1 MARLRAAAC
10 ALVAALVAILILPV
24 AVWAEPAARIPR
36 IGILA
41 ERPPPDPMLA
51 AFVEG
56 LRDFGY
62 IEGQNIVIERRYGQ
76 GAVDKYPAL
85 AAELI
90 ALNLD
95 VLVVGGAVA
104 AKSAKA
110 ASKTVPIVFTA
121 VGDPVAAGLVASLA
135 RPDGNATGL
144 SNIIADLS
152 GKQLD
157 LLKQAAPRAQR
168 VAVLHNPLNS
178 EPALRATREA
188 AVALRLE
195 LRLYEVRQAGDLEH
209 AFSAAASQRSDAI
222 LALSDPVI
230 GNALPQ
236 LARLAI
242 ANRLPAIYSRGEFA
256 QEGGL
261 LAYGPDFSVNYRR
274 AAAYVHKILRGAKPA
289 ELPVEQPTKFEL
301 VINMKTARRIGLA
314 ISQSLVQRADR
325 VIE

>member
-1 MARLRAAAC
+1 MARFRAVAC
-10 ALVAALVAILILPV
+10 ALVAALVAILILPAV
-24 AVWAEPAARIPR
+24 ACAEPAARIPR

-41 ERPPPDPMLA
+41 ERSPPDPMLA

-274 AAAYVHKILRGAKPA
+274 AAAYVHKILRGAKPS

-301 VINMKTARRIGLA
+301 VVNMKTARRIGLA
-314 ISQSLVQRADR
+314 ISQSLLQRADR

>member
-222 LALSDPVI
+222 LA
-230 GNALPQ
+230 
-236 LARLAI
+236 
-242 ANRLPAIYSRGEFA
+242 
-256 QEGGL
+256 
-261 LAYGPDFSVNYRR
+261 
-274 AAAYVHKILRGAKPA
+274 
-289 ELPVEQPTKFEL
+289 
-301 VINMKTARRIGLA
+301 
-314 ISQSLVQRADR
+314 
-325 VIE
+325 

>member
-301 VINMKTARRIGLA
+301 VVNMKTARRIGLA

>member
-195 LRLYEVRQAGDLEH
+195 LRLYEVRQAGDLEQ

>member
-1 MARLRAAAC
+1 
-10 ALVAALVAILILPV
+10 
-24 AVWAEPAARIPR
+24 
-36 IGILA
+36 
-41 ERPPPDPMLA
+41 MLA

-110 ASKTVPIVFTA
+110 ASKTVPIVFAA